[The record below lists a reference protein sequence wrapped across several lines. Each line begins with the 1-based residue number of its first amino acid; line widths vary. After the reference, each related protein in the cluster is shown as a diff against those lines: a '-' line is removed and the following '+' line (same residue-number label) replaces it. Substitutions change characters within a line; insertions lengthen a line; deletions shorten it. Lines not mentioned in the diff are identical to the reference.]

1 MKIDDKKLD
10 HLAKLAN
17 LAIADEEREKL
28 KSDMTEILSWVK
40 KLEEVDTENIEPL
53 IHMTQEIN
61 RVRDDDEIENLT
73 VEETLQNAAVK
84 KEGYFVVP
92 KVIKKEND

>member
-1 MKIDDKKLD
+1 MKIDDEKLN

-17 LAIADEEREKL
+17 LTIADDEREQL

-40 KLEEVDTENIEPL
+40 KLEEVDTENVEPL
-53 IHMTQEIN
+53 IHMTQEVN
-61 RVRDDDEIENLT
+61 RVRDDKEIENLT
-73 VEETLQNAAVK
+73 VEKSLKNAAVE
-84 KEGYFVVP
+84 KEGFFVVP